1 MEREAALIN
10 QIKNEGML
18 PLFYHDDVTVCE
30 NVLQALY
37 NGGVRCVEFTNRG
50 VHALPNFKHLVSLKS
65 IMPGLILG
73 IGTIKT
79 PQDATSFIEAGAD
92 FLISPCFDASVADVA
107 YMHKV
112 LWIPG
117 CMTPTEIH
125 VAQKSG
131 ATLIKLFPGN
141 VLGPGFVEA
150 IKTLFTG
157 VDFLVTGG
165 VEPTEQNIGAW
176 FKAGVSGV
184 GLGSKLI
191 TKDVLA
197 NKNYKQ
203 LETQTTQLVQLIK
216 KVQ

>member
-50 VHALPNFKHLVSLKS
+50 VNALPNFKHLVSLKTT
-65 IMPGLILG
+65 MPGLILG

-131 ATLIKLFPGN
+131 ATLVKLFPGN

-150 IKTLFTG
+150 IKTLFAG

-176 FKAGVSGV
+176 FNAGVSGV

-197 NKNYKQ
+197 NKNYTQ
-203 LETQTTQLVQLIK
+203 LEIQTKELVQLIK

>member
-50 VHALPNFKHLVSLKS
+50 VHALPNFKHLVSLKTT
-65 IMPGLILG
+65 MPGLILG

-197 NKNYKQ
+197 NKNYTQ
-203 LETQTTQLVQLIK
+203 LETQTNELVQLIK

>member
-65 IMPGLILG
+65 TMPGLILG

-131 ATLIKLFPGN
+131 ATLVKLFPGN

-150 IKTLFTG
+150 IKSLFTG
-157 VDFLVTGG
+157 VDFIVTGG

-176 FKAGVSGV
+176 FKAGVVGV

-203 LETQTTQLVQLIK
+203 LETQTKELVQLIK

>member
-50 VHALPNFKHLVSLKS
+50 VHALPNFKHLVSLKTT
-65 IMPGLILG
+65 MPGLILG

-92 FLISPCFDASVADVA
+92 FLVSPCFDASVADVA

-150 IKTLFTG
+150 IKSLFTG

-176 FKAGVSGV
+176 FKAGVVGV

-203 LETQTTQLVQLIK
+203 LETQTKELVQLIK

>member
-50 VHALPNFKHLVSLKS
+50 VHALPNFKHLVSLKTT
-65 IMPGLILG
+65 MPGLILG

-131 ATLIKLFPGN
+131 ATLVKLFPGN

-197 NKNYKQ
+197 NKNYTQ
-203 LETQTTQLVQLIK
+203 LETQTKELVQLIK

>member
-37 NGGVRCVEFTNRG
+37 NGGVRCIEFTNRG
-50 VHALPNFKHLVSLKS
+50 VHALSNFKHLVSLKTT
-65 IMPGLILG
+65 MPGLILG

-131 ATLIKLFPGN
+131 ATLVKLFPGN

-165 VEPTEQNIGAW
+165 VEPTEQNIGTW
-176 FKAGVSGV
+176 FKAGVVGV

-203 LETQTTQLVQLIK
+203 LETQTKELVQLIK

>member
-65 IMPGLILG
+65 TMPGLILG

-79 PQDATSFIEAGAD
+79 PQDATAFIEAGTD
-92 FLISPCFDASVADVA
+92 FFFFFCFDASVADVA

-131 ATLIKLFPGN
+131 ATLVKLFPGN

-176 FKAGVSGV
+176 FKAGVVGV

>member
-18 PLFYHDDVTVCE
+18 PLYYHDDVTVCE

-65 IMPGLILG
+65 TMPGLILG

-131 ATLIKLFPGN
+131 ATLVKLFPGN

-165 VEPTEQNIGAW
+165 VEPTEQNIGTW
-176 FKAGVSGV
+176 FKAGVVGV

-203 LETQTTQLVQLIK
+203 LETQTKELVQLIK

>member
-50 VHALPNFKHLVSLKS
+50 PQALTNFTHLVSLKS
-65 IMPGLILG
+65 TMPGLILG

-79 PQDATSFIEAGAD
+79 PQDATAFIEADAD

-197 NKNYKQ
+197 NKNYMQ

>member
-1 MEREAALIN
+1 
-10 QIKNEGML
+10 
-18 PLFYHDDVTVCE
+18 
-30 NVLQALY
+30 
-37 NGGVRCVEFTNRG
+37 
-50 VHALPNFKHLVSLKS
+50 VHALPNFKHLVSLKTT
-65 IMPGLILG
+65 MPGLILG

-197 NKNYKQ
+197 NKNYTQ

>member
-18 PLFYHDDVTVCE
+18 PLFYHDDATVCE

-50 VHALPNFKHLVSLKS
+50 VHALPNFKHLVSLKTT
-65 IMPGLILG
+65 MPGLILG

-176 FKAGVSGV
+176 FKAGVVGV

>member
-50 VHALPNFKHLVSLKS
+50 VNALPNFKHLVSLKTT
-65 IMPGLILG
+65 MPGLILG

-131 ATLIKLFPGN
+131 ATLVKLFPGN

-176 FKAGVSGV
+176 FKSGVVGV

-197 NKNYKQ
+197 NKNYTQ

>member
-50 VHALPNFKHLVSLKS
+50 VNALPNFKHLVSLKTT
-65 IMPGLILG
+65 MPGLILG

-131 ATLIKLFPGN
+131 ATLVKLFPGN

-176 FKAGVSGV
+176 FKSGVVGV

-203 LETQTTQLVQLIK
+203 LEIQTTQLVQLIK

>member
-50 VHALPNFKHLVSLKS
+50 VHALPNFKHLVSLKTT
-65 IMPGLILG
+65 MPGLILG

-131 ATLIKLFPGN
+131 ATLVKLFPGN

-197 NKNYKQ
+197 NKNYTQ

>member
-1 MEREAALIN
+1 
-10 QIKNEGML
+10 
-18 PLFYHDDVTVCE
+18 
-30 NVLQALY
+30 
-37 NGGVRCVEFTNRG
+37 
-50 VHALPNFKHLVSLKS
+50 
-65 IMPGLILG
+65 
-73 IGTIKT
+73 
-79 PQDATSFIEAGAD
+79 
-92 FLISPCFDASVADVA
+92 
-107 YMHKV
+107 MHKV

-131 ATLIKLFPGN
+131 ATLVKLFPGN
-141 VLGPGFVEA
+141 VLGPGFVVA

-197 NKNYKQ
+197 NKNYKE
-203 LETQTTQLVQLIK
+203 LETQTKELLQLIK
-216 KVQ
+216 KAQ

>member
-50 VHALPNFKHLVSLKS
+50 VNALPNFKHLVSLKTT
-65 IMPGLILG
+65 MPGLILG

-131 ATLIKLFPGN
+131 ATLVKLFPGN

-150 IKTLFTG
+150 IKTLFAG

-176 FKAGVSGV
+176 FNAGVSGV

-197 NKNYKQ
+197 NKNYTQ

>member
-10 QIKNEGML
+10 QIKTEGML

-50 VHALPNFKHLVSLKS
+50 VHALPNFKHLISLKS
-65 IMPGLILG
+65 TMPGLILG

-131 ATLIKLFPGN
+131 ATLVKLFPGN
-141 VLGPGFVEA
+141 ILGPGFVEA
-150 IKTLFTG
+150 IKSLFTG
-157 VDFLVTGG
+157 VDFIVTGG
-165 VEPTEQNIGAW
+165 VEPTEQNMGAW

-203 LETQTTQLVQLIK
+203 LETQTIQLVQLIK

>member
-50 VHALPNFKHLVSLKS
+50 VHALPNFKHLVSLKTT
-65 IMPGLILG
+65 MPGLILG

-131 ATLIKLFPGN
+131 ATLVKLFPGN

-176 FKAGVSGV
+176 FKAGVVGV

-197 NKNYKQ
+197 NKNYKE
-203 LETQTTQLVQLIK
+203 LETQTKELVQLIK

>member
-50 VHALPNFKHLVSLKS
+50 VNALPNFKHLVSLKTT
-65 IMPGLILG
+65 MPGLILG

-131 ATLIKLFPGN
+131 ATLVKLFPGN

-150 IKTLFTG
+150 IKTLFAG

-197 NKNYKQ
+197 NKNYTQ

>member
-18 PLFYHDDVTVCE
+18 PLFYHDDATVCE

-50 VHALPNFKHLVSLKS
+50 VHALPNFKHLVSLKTT
-65 IMPGLILG
+65 MPGLILG

-197 NKNYKQ
+197 NKNYTQ
-203 LETQTTQLVQLIK
+203 LEIQTKELVQLIK

>member
-18 PLFYHDDVTVCE
+18 PLFYHDDATVCE

-50 VHALPNFKHLVSLKS
+50 VHALPNFKHLVSLKTT
-65 IMPGLILG
+65 MPGLILG

-176 FKAGVSGV
+176 FKAGVVGV

-197 NKNYKQ
+197 NKNYTQ
-203 LETQTTQLVQLIK
+203 LETQTTQLVRLIK

>member
-50 VHALPNFKHLVSLKS
+50 VNALPNFKHLVSLKT

-176 FKAGVSGV
+176 FKAGVVGV

-203 LETQTTQLVQLIK
+203 LEIQTTQLVQLIK

>member
-18 PLFYHDDVTVCE
+18 PLFYHDDATVCE

-50 VHALPNFKHLVSLKS
+50 VHALPNFKHLISLKAT
-65 IMPGLILG
+65 MPGLILG
-73 IGTIKT
+73 IGTIKS

-150 IKTLFTG
+150 IKSLFTG

-176 FKAGVSGV
+176 FKAGVVGV

>member
-50 VHALPNFKHLVSLKS
+50 AHALPNFKHLISLKS
-65 IMPGLILG
+65 MMPGLILG

-79 PQDATSFIEAGAD
+79 PQDATAFIEAGAD

-131 ATLIKLFPGN
+131 ATLVKLFPGN

-157 VDFLVTGG
+157 VEFLVTGG

-191 TKDVLA
+191 TKDILA
-197 NKNYKQ
+197 NKNYKD
-203 LETQTTQLVQLIK
+203 LEAQTKELVKLIK

>member
-10 QIKNEGML
+10 QIKNEGLL

-37 NGGVRCVEFTNRG
+37 NGGVRSVEFTNRG
-50 VHALPNFKHLVSLKS
+50 KQALANFTHLVSLKS
-65 IMPGLILG
+65 SMPGLILG

-92 FLISPCFDASVADVA
+92 FLISPCYDASVADVA

-150 IKTLFTG
+150 IKSLFTG

-176 FKAGVSGV
+176 FKAGVVGV

-203 LETQTTQLVQLIK
+203 LEIQTKELVQLIK

>member
-50 VHALPNFKHLVSLKS
+50 VHALPNFKHLVSLKTT
-65 IMPGLILG
+65 MPGLILG

-79 PQDATSFIEAGAD
+79 PQDATSLIEAGAD

-131 ATLIKLFPGN
+131 ATLVKLFPGN

-203 LETQTTQLVQLIK
+203 LETQTKELVQLIK

>member
-50 VHALPNFKHLVSLKS
+50 VHALPNFKHLVSLKTT
-65 IMPGLILG
+65 MPGLILG

-150 IKTLFTG
+150 IKTLFAG

-176 FKAGVSGV
+176 FKAGVVGV

-197 NKNYKQ
+197 NKNYKE

>member
-50 VHALPNFKHLVSLKS
+50 VHALPNFKHLVSLKTT
-65 IMPGLILG
+65 MPGLILG

-92 FLISPCFDASVADVA
+92 FLISPCFDASVADIA

-165 VEPTEQNIGAW
+165 VEPIEQNIGAW
-176 FKAGVSGV
+176 FKAGVAGV

-191 TKDVLA
+191 TKDVVA
-197 NKNYKQ
+197 NKNYTQ
-203 LETQTTQLVQLIK
+203 LEIQTKELVQLIK

>member
-50 VHALPNFKHLVSLKS
+50 VHALPNFKHLVSLKTT
-65 IMPGLILG
+65 MPGLILG

-131 ATLIKLFPGN
+131 ATLVKLFPGN

-165 VEPTEQNIGAW
+165 VEPTEQNIGTW

>member
-18 PLFYHDDVTVCE
+18 PLFYHDDATVCE

-50 VHALPNFKHLVSLKS
+50 VHALPNFKHLISLKTK
-65 IMPGLILG
+65 MPGLILG

-107 YMHKV
+107 YMYKV

-150 IKTLFTG
+150 IKSLFTG

-176 FKAGVSGV
+176 FKAGVVGV

>member
-50 VHALPNFKHLVSLKS
+50 VHALPNFKHLVSLKTT
-65 IMPGLILG
+65 MPGLILG

-176 FKAGVSGV
+176 FKAGVLGV

-197 NKNYKQ
+197 NKNYTQ
-203 LETQTTQLVQLIK
+203 LEIQTKELVQLIK

>member
-50 VHALPNFKHLVSLKS
+50 VHALPNFKHLVSLKTT
-65 IMPGLILG
+65 MPGLILG

-131 ATLIKLFPGN
+131 ATLVKLFPGN

-176 FKAGVSGV
+176 FNAGVSGV

-197 NKNYKQ
+197 NKNYTQ

>member
-50 VHALPNFKHLVSLKS
+50 VHALPNFKHLVSLKTT
-65 IMPGLILG
+65 MPGLILG

-197 NKNYKQ
+197 NKNYTQ
-203 LETQTTQLVQLIK
+203 LEIQTKELVQLIK

>member
-1 MEREAALIN
+1 MEREAILRS
-10 QIKNEGML
+10 QIKAEGVL
-18 PLFYHDDVTVCE
+18 PLYYHDDVAVCE
-30 NVLQALY
+30 GVLRALY

-50 VHALPNFKHLVSLKS
+50 TQALANFSHLVSLKS
-65 IMPGLILG
+65 TMPGLILG

-79 PQDATSFIEAGAD
+79 PQDASAFIEAGAD

-150 IKTLFTG
+150 IKSLFTG
-157 VDFLVTGG
+157 IDFLVTGG

-176 FKAGVSGV
+176 FKAGVVGV

-197 NKNYKQ
+197 NKNYTQ
-203 LETQTTQLVQLIK
+203 LEIQTKELVRLIK

>member
-1 MEREAALIN
+1 MEREAALIS
-10 QIKNEGML
+10 QIKTAGML
-18 PLFYHDDVTVCE
+18 PLYYHDDISICE
-30 NVLQALY
+30 NVLKALY

-50 VHALPNFKHLVSLKS
+50 AHALTNFKHLVSLKS
-65 IMPGLILG
+65 SMPGLILG

-92 FLISPCFDASVADVA
+92 FLISPCFDASVADIA
-107 YMHKV
+107 YMHKI

-131 ATLIKLFPGN
+131 ATMVKLFPGN

-165 VEPTEQNIGAW
+165 VEPNEQNISAW
-176 FKAGVSGV
+176 FKAGVAGV

-191 TKDVLA
+191 TKEVLTNQNFA
-197 NKNYKQ
+197 Q
-203 LETQTTQLVQLIK
+203 LELQTKELVQLIHTIK
-216 KVQ
+216 

>member
-18 PLFYHDDVTVCE
+18 PLFYHNDVTVCE

-50 VHALPNFKHLVSLKS
+50 TQALANFTHLVSLKS
-65 IMPGLILG
+65 SMPGLILG

-92 FLISPCFDASVADVA
+92 FLISPCYDASVADVA

-131 ATLIKLFPGN
+131 ATLVKLFPGN

-197 NKNYKQ
+197 NKNYKE

>member
-18 PLFYHDDVTVCE
+18 PLFYHDDATVCE

-50 VHALPNFKHLVSLKS
+50 VHALPNFKHLVSLKTT
-65 IMPGLILG
+65 MPGLIIG

-176 FKAGVSGV
+176 FKAGVVGV

-197 NKNYKQ
+197 NKNYTQ
-203 LETQTTQLVQLIK
+203 LETQTTQLVRLIK